1 MRTTEAESR
10 ARLVTGQT
18 ASLADLVRWAGEG
31 DRAAWNEIVDRY
43 AGIVW
48 AIARRHR
55 LSAADAAD
63 VSQTTWLRLVEH
75 LDRIEN
81 PERIGAWLATTAR
94 HESLRVLRLAG
105 RQIPA
110 LDDDFAEL
118 ADARADTRVDAALLT
133 DERDRELRELV
144 AALPARDQ
152 LLLQL
157 LSHDAQPSYVE
168 IGAALGMP
176 TGSIGPTRA
185 RCLERLRRVAATRG
199 INLAPA
205 DS

>member
-1 MRTTEAESR
+1 METGTDEARTRHETVR
-10 ARLVTGQT
+10 T
-18 ASLADLVRWAGEG
+18 ANIADLVRWAGRG
-31 DRAAWNEIVDRY
+31 DAQAWNEIVDRY

-55 LSAADAAD
+55 LSNADAAD

-81 PERIGAWLATTAR
+81 PERIGPWLATTAR
-94 HESLRVLRLAG
+94 RESLRVLRLAG

-110 LDDDFAEL
+110 RDEQFAEL
-118 ADARADTRVDAALLT
+118 ADAGVQARVDAALLT
-133 DERDRELRELV
+133 DERDRELEDLV
-144 AALPARDQ
+144 AALPQRDQ
-152 LLLQL
+152 QL
-157 LSHDAQPSYVE
+157 LGLLIHDAQPSYVE

-199 INLAPA
+199 INLAFG

>member
-1 MRTTEAESR
+1 VRTTEAESR